1 MSNTTTFKTRATRS
15 TRGEIWCIT
24 VDLLAENPH
33 PDDVARNTARREIGD
48 RWQETKTTWTLR
60 DISPSALLFL
70 AEELEY
76 FGDPDGFWDHEV
88 MQQRRA
94 FPRLAREIRE
104 HLQTL
109 TS

>member
-24 VDLLAENPH
+24 VDLLDITSQCE
-33 PDDVARNTARREIGD
+33 RNAARREIGD
-48 RWQETKTTWTLR
+48 QWQETKTTWTLR

-76 FGDPDGFWDHEV
+76 WGDPDGFWDHEV